1 MNDTEAFSND
11 IKKIKQRR
19 VKNVNNTI
27 IAHLNIN
34 SFRNKFVFAEEI
46 IQVFD
51 IFLVSECKLDN
62 TFPTNLFKINGYNI
76 FKYDRKRFGGGL
88 FLYVNE
94 RVSCRLLQGHPNFS
108 NLELLVLEIYQ
119 NNRKW
124 LFLGVCRPPNQNDI
138 KFLNRIGAILDYYSQ
153 KYDNVTTIGDFNIT
167 TENSNLQS
175 MMEAYNLNNLIE
187 EPTRFS
193 QITPAKLILY

>member
-1 MNDTEAFSND
+1 M
-11 IKKIKQRR
+11 
-19 VKNVNNTI
+19 
-27 IAHLNIN
+27 
-34 SFRNKFVFAEEI
+34 
-46 IQVFD
+46 QV
-51 IFLVSECKLDN
+51 
-62 TFPTNLFKINGYNI
+62 
-76 FKYDRKRFGGGL
+76 
-88 FLYVNE
+88 
-94 RVSCRLLQGHPNFS
+94 LQGHPNFS

-187 EPTRFS
+187 EPTCFS